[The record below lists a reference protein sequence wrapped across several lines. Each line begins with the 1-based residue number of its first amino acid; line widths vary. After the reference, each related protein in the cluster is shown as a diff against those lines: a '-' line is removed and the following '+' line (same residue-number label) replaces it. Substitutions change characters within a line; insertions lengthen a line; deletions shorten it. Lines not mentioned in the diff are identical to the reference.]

1 MAYEVR
7 DNSGSLFQNKDK
19 NSENHPDY
27 SGSIRIDGKDYWL
40 SGWKKVSNDKP
51 WLSLAIKPKD
61 GTVSR
66 PGPQGAARTVSER
79 TFPLDDDS
87 IPF

>member
-1 MAYEVR
+1 MAYEVK

-19 NSENHPDY
+19 KTDNHPDY

-61 GTVSR
+61 GAPR
-66 PGPQGAARTVSER
+66 PDPEQEFKSAVKQS
-79 TFPLDDDS
+79 FPALDDEV
-87 IPF
+87 PF